1 VPLEEREPRAQ
12 LQEGP
17 WDCDAPL
24 THFVLLGL
32 ARHADHHLNASRPY
46 YALELREGSPRL
58 PHGYFR
64 MVLGVLFRNAAVQ
77 RQLTD
82 ELARARASQTL
93 SP

>member
-1 VPLEEREPRAQ
+1 MPGSAL
-12 LQEGP
+12 
-17 WDCDAPL
+17 
-24 THFVLLGL
+24 
-32 ARHADHHLNASRPY
+32 SRIQVRRDSE
-46 YALELREGSPRL
+46 LELREGSPRL

-64 MVLGVLFRNAAVQ
+64 MVLGVLFWNVAVQ